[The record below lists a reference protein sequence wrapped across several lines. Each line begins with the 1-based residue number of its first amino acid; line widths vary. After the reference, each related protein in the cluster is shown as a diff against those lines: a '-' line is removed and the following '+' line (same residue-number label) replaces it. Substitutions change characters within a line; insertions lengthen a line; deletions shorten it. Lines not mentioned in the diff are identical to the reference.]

1 MTVLQRNAATGV
13 NLKGFG
19 KIFGV
24 AAIVG
29 AIAAGAVFATNN
41 VSTNEAPAVMS
52 AQEAAELNALNR
64 ADGIG
69 IASLADKADL
79 VLRQRGATQ
88 QSAVGAAANAAPAA
102 DLATRIEG
110 YPVAEGASGSAG
122 GNTHSY
128 GGLTPR

>member
-1 MTVLQRNAATGV
+1 MTVLQRRETTVV

-19 KIFGV
+19 KIFGI

-41 VSTNEAPAVMS
+41 VSTYQASAVMS

-69 IASLADKADL
+69 IAGPADKADL
-79 VLRQRGATQ
+79 VLRQQAAA
-88 QSAVGAAANAAPAA
+88 QSAVGAAASAASSV
-102 DLATRIEG
+102 DLADWVEG
-110 YPVAEGASGSAG
+110 YRQLESAVSGEARQ
-122 GNTHSY
+122 SY